1 MRRWISCCSCCCSAA
16 VAGLLVSALAFVATF
31 FIISVACDYRY
42 LYFLDVAAMGAAVY
56 VAADPSGF
64 RLRRRL
70 PAAP

>member
-1 MRRWISCCSCCCSAA
+1 M
-16 VAGLLVSALAFVATF
+16 AGLLAAALAFTATF
-31 FIISVACDYRY
+31 FIVSVACDYRY
-42 LYFLDVAAMGAAVY
+42 LYFLDVAAIAAGVY